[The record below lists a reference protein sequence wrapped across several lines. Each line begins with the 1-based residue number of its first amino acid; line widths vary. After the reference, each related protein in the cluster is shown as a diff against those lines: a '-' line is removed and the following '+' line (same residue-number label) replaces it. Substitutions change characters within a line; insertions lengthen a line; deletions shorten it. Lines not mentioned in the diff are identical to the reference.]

1 MNIKNVISV
10 GFRNA
15 IANIKFLILL
25 WMTNTIMSLVI
36 VIPIYALLIDNL
48 QHSLVSGKLAMQFD
62 LIWYMQFMSLYK
74 STIGHLPL
82 LLYGIVGMY
91 IIVQTFYSGGLI
103 SVFNNP
109 QKNHISDFFYG
120 GVKYWYRFVK
130 VLSVTLL
137 FVVLAFMINNL
148 LGDLIEWIFRERDYQ
163 LVEFILRSLRYLLLI
178 FLIGIVLLISD
189 YSKVVIGISDNTK
202 IFRSIFEAIYFIK
215 DNFFVVFVVF
225 LIVSVMGA
233 VGAIVYNIIDI
244 FVPTEPFAFLFLT
257 FILQQ
262 FLIIFRLLIRMLFV
276 TTEVNLFKDISAKV
290 IEAEVK
296 ESNIGVK

>member
-15 IANIKFLILL
+15 IANVKFLILL

-74 STIGHLPL
+74 STIRHLPL

-103 SVFNNP
+103 SIFNNP

-137 FVVLAFMINNL
+137 FVVFAFMINNL